1 MLSPITDVIV
11 AALEFIWKYIL
22 VFWGETWWFFLFIV
36 LLPVARST
44 WIYWRQIV
52 YRHNIKYVVLEMRIP
67 RETTKNPRAMEQVL
81 RAFHFMRN
89 AANNLREI
97 YWDGEVTNWVS
108 LEIVGRGGEVHF
120 YVRCLK
126 SRRPLVEAAFFS
138 SYQDVELV
146 EVPDYA
152 EMLPKSAE
160 ELWDRGLDFFGG
172 ELELVKPD
180 MYPLRTYLEFEVPD
194 EDIQLID
201 PISNALE
208 ILGKLTKDEFAAI
221 QINIAPA
228 DYSWAKE
235 WEDELAKLRKIGT
248 KAAMEEEGGS
258 LTTRTPGQTRILK
271 AVEEKLGRQA
281 FNTMGR
287 IVYVCPKAVYSD
299 TVPRRGLIGAL
310 NQYATA
316 DMNAFKWNFPAGTR
330 TQLWDWPYIFPKLR
344 GKLRK
349 KRYWHWFIHREMP
362 EEQWTGKL
370 LSSHPLNW
378 NFYSKTMH
386 LDIAEMATIFHP
398 PTHVVLTAPHIH
410 RVESKKAGAPSG
422 LPIFGDETAIDK
434 FT

>member
-1 MLSPITDVIV
+1 MLSPITNVIASLLQV
-11 AALEFIWKYIL
+11 GWEYFL
-22 VFWGETWWFFLFIV
+22 VFLGETWWFFLFII

-44 WIYWRQIV
+44 WIYWRQLI
-52 YRHNIKYVVLEMRIP
+52 YQHSMKYVVLDMRIP
-67 RETTKNPRAMEQVL
+67 RETMKNPRAMEQVL
-81 RAFHFMRN
+81 RAFHSMRN
-89 AANNLREI
+89 SAGNLREI

-108 LEIVGRGGEVHF
+108 LEIVGRGGEIHF
-120 YVRCLK
+120 YIRCLK

-146 EVPDYA
+146 EVPDYTEA
-152 EMLPKSAE
+152 LPKSAE
-160 ELWDRGLDFFGG
+160 ELWDKGLDFFGG
-172 ELELVKPD
+172 ELELTKPD

-208 ILGKLTKDEFAAI
+208 ILGKLTKNEFVAI

-228 DYSWAKE
+228 SPNWAEE
-235 WEDELAKLRKIGT
+235 WEDDLIELRGKGSKAGT
-248 KAAMEEEGGS
+248 EEDMGFS
-258 LTTRTPGQTRILK
+258 SRTPGQTRILK

-281 FNTMGR
+281 FDALIR

-316 DMNAFKWNFPAGTR
+316 DMNAFKWNYPAGTR
-330 TQLWDWPYIFPKLR
+330 TQLWDRPFIFPKLR

-349 KRYWHWFIHREMP
+349 KRYWHWFINREMP
-362 EEQWTGKL
+362 EEQWMGEL

-378 NFYSKTMH
+378 NFFSHRNK

-398 PTHVVLTAPHIH
+398 PVHIVLTAPHIH
-410 RVESKKAGAPSG
+410 RVESKKAGPPSG
-422 LPIFGDETAIDK
+422 LPIFGDESAIDK

>member
-1 MLSPITDVIV
+1 M
-11 AALEFIWKYIL
+11 
-22 VFWGETWWFFLFIV
+22 
-36 LLPVARST
+36 
-44 WIYWRQIV
+44 
-52 YRHNIKYVVLEMRIP
+52 
-67 RETTKNPRAMEQVL
+67 
-81 RAFHFMRN
+81 
-89 AANNLREI
+89 
-97 YWDGEVTNWVS
+97 
-108 LEIVGRGGEVHF
+108 
-120 YVRCLK
+120 
-126 SRRPLVEAAFFS
+126 
-138 SYQDVELV
+138 

-208 ILGKLTKDEFAAI
+208 ILGKLTKDEFVAI

-330 TQLWDWPYIFPKLR
+330 TQLWDWPYIFRKLR

-386 LDIAEMATIFHP
+386 LDIAEMATIF
-398 PTHVVLTAPHIH
+398 I
-410 RVESKKAGAPSG
+410 RRRM
-422 LPIFGDETAIDK
+422 
-434 FT
+434 